1 MCSGVDKVKN
11 PVKTPLKNNHI
22 EEYFDVTQGN
32 KSSELFRISEPE
44 DIDLKTDLSENEIK
58 IITTLHMTDE
68 FLIARKIPRVFDK
81 YVSKYLR
88 LRVSKDRQG
97 RGEFVT
103 MNSSDNTSEI
113 LDRMGNVSNIVSAR
127 K

>member
-1 MCSGVDKVKN
+1 MKPKQE
-11 PVKTPLKNNHI
+11 KNNHI

-32 KSSELFRISEPE
+32 RSNELFRISEPQE
-44 DIDLKTDLSENEIK
+44 IDLKTDLSENEIK
-58 IITTLHMTDE
+58 IITSLHLTDE
-68 FLIARKIPRVFDK
+68 FLIAKKIPRVFDK

-88 LRVSKDRQG
+88 LRVSKERQG

-103 MNSSDNTSEI
+103 MNSTEKTSDM
-113 LDRMGNVSNIVSAR
+113 LDRLGNVSNIVTAR